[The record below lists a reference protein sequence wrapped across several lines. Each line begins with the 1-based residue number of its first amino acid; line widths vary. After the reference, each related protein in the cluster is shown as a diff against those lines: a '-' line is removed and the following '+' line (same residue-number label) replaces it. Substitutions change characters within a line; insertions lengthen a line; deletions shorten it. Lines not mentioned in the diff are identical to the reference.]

1 MATDCVTE
9 FATELSP
16 TVHAEQSPD
25 LGSVAPHATPATP
38 ATRSTAQ
45 VIALARRYVEERF
58 LGDPGFHGAHLV
70 GSIIHADGDA
80 PFPIYRDVDIAIVR
94 DSDVHQEI
102 EEVVCDGYVLECIL
116 SASSRYRRAEDILV
130 KPGMACNLQKNSV
143 IVDPHGELARLH
155 QAVAE
160 GFAKRYWV
168 NLRAAKSV
176 ESAMASIALMQR
188 ARNPVEAVHGV
199 CEFVMYC
206 AEAIAVA
213 HLEAPT
219 HRRSLANL
227 SVTLGDTPA
236 ERALYEEILAA
247 FGTAQ
252 LSEAQVRVFLQ
263 QCTEAFDRAIAVKR
277 TPVPFD
283 WKLDPCIRDYLEK
296 GTLEVIDEGLHR
308 ESIFWIALFFA
319 ISTIA
324 IQQDGQPEEKALYGA
339 RFKAFL
345 DALGLGSPA
354 AVEQRIAQC
363 LALHAKVGAY
373 VDHFIATSPRLED

>member
-1 MATDCVTE
+1 M
-9 FATELSP
+9 
-16 TVHAEQSPD
+16 
-25 LGSVAPHATPATP
+25 
-38 ATRSTAQ
+38 RSTAQ

-58 LGDPGFHGAHLV
+58 LGQPGFHGAHLV

-80 PFPIYRDVDIAIVR
+80 PFPTYRDVDIAIVL
-94 DSDVHQEI
+94 DTDEHQKI
-102 EEVVCDGYVLECIL
+102 EEVVREGYILECIL
-116 SASSRYRRAEDILV
+116 SASSRYRNAEGILTN
-130 KPGMACNLQKNSV
+130 PGMACNLHKNSV

-160 GFAKRYWV
+160 GFAKRHWV
-168 NLRAAKSV
+168 RLRAGSGVK
-176 ESAMASIALMQR
+176 SAMASIALMQR
-188 ARNPVEAVHGV
+188 ARNPVEAVHGL

-206 AEAIAVA
+206 SECITVA

-227 SVTLGDTPA
+227 SVTLGDTPE
-236 ERALYEEILAA
+236 ERALHEEILAA

-252 LSEAQVRVFLQ
+252 LSEAQVRGFLL
-263 QCTEAFDRAIAVKR
+263 QCTEAFDRAIAVRR

-324 IQQDGQPEEKALYGA
+324 IQQDGLPEEKALYGA

-345 DALGLGSPA
+345 DALGLGSA
-354 AVEQRIAQC
+354 AAIEQRIAQC
-363 LALHAKVGAY
+363 LALHAKVAAY
-373 VDHFIATSPRLED
+373 VEHFVATSPLLED

>member
-1 MATDCVTE
+1 MATDCT
-9 FATELSP
+9 AELVSEP
-16 TVHAEQSPD
+16 GAEQRPE
-25 LGSVAPHATPATP
+25 LNAAGL
-38 ATRSTAQ
+38 RSTAQ

-58 LGDPGFHGAHLV
+58 LGQPGFHGAHLV

-80 PFPIYRDVDIAIVR
+80 PFPTYRDVDVAIVL
-94 DSDVHQEI
+94 DTDEHQRI
-102 EEVVCDGYVLECIL
+102 EEVVREGYILECIL
-116 SASSRYRRAEDILV
+116 SASSRYRSAEDILTT
-130 KPGMACNLQKNSV
+130 PGLACNLQKNSV
-143 IVDPHGELARLH
+143 IVDPYGELGRLH

-160 GFAKRYWV
+160 GFAKRQWV
-168 NLRAAKSV
+168 GRRAGSGVK
-176 ESAMASIALMQR
+176 SAMASIALMQR
-188 ARNPVEAVHGV
+188 ARNPVEAVHGL

-206 AEAIAVA
+206 SECITVA

-227 SVTLGDTPA
+227 SVTLGGTA
-236 ERALYEEILAA
+236 EERALHEEILAA

-252 LSEAQVRVFLQ
+252 LSEAQVRGFLQ

-324 IQQDGQPEEKALYGA
+324 IQQDGAPEEKALYAG

-345 DALGLGSPA
+345 DALGIGSPA

-363 LALHAKVGAY
+363 LALHAKVAAY
-373 VDHFIATSPRLED
+373 VEHFVATSPLLED